1 MDSKNGE
8 KIAKVFNTMF
18 VVLIMQLN
26 IRFSL
31 SMNKN
36 NNIFKLLIQYSEIIF
51 LQLIYKIFV
60 TIICTIICNIF

>member
-1 MDSKNGE
+1 
-8 KIAKVFNTMF
+8 MF

-26 IRFSL
+26 ITFSL